1 MKRLVIPLSIVFGLL
16 IICIFMMVYPAAV
29 WNAGVRGLSIWWD
42 VLFPSLFPFFVISE
56 LLLGLGIVHFTGTLL
71 HPLMRPVFRI
81 PGTGG
86 FVAAISYA
94 SGYPIG
100 AKLTAKLWEKKQI
113 TRDEGERLVAFT
125 TTSDPIFLI
134 GAVSVGF
141 FQLPAVA
148 VMLAIAHY
156 GAGLIVGLLMRFH
169 GKKDSTAESDQ
180 PVDKPNRLRGALEAM
195 HKARIED
202 GRTMGELL
210 RQAIQSSLQLITV
223 VGGLVVFFCVIL
235 EVFTQAGLMT
245 GMYHTVELMLKTLG
259 LPPEISQ
266 SLVGGLFEVTLGARY
281 AGTLAE
287 IPLMYKVAAA
297 ACVLSWGG
305 LSVHAQVVS
314 ILNPTPLRY
323 APFLIARLVHALL
336 SGMIVFLCWD
346 LVMFDQNTSIMPWP
360 NKFDSLSF
368 PSAIFQAVPY
378 QIALTLVII
387 SFLFMLTLIRILI
400 RHLSSRFR

>member
-400 RHLSSRFR
+400 QHLSSRFR

>member
-1 MKRLVIPLSIVFGLL
+1 MLMKRLVIPLSIVFGLL
-16 IICIFMMVYPAAV
+16 IICIFMMIYPTAV

-56 LLLGLGIVHFTGTLL
+56 LLLGLGIVHFTGALL

-169 GKKDSTAESDQ
+169 GKK
-180 PVDKPNRLRGALEAM
+180 LR
-195 HKARIED
+195 
-202 GRTMGELL
+202 T
-210 RQAIQSSLQLITV
+210 
-223 VGGLVVFFCVIL
+223 
-235 EVFTQAGLMT
+235 
-245 GMYHTVELMLKTLG
+245 
-259 LPPEISQ
+259 
-266 SLVGGLFEVTLGARY
+266 
-281 AGTLAE
+281 
-287 IPLMYKVAAA
+287 
-297 ACVLSWGG
+297 
-305 LSVHAQVVS
+305 
-314 ILNPTPLRY
+314 
-323 APFLIARLVHALL
+323 
-336 SGMIVFLCWD
+336 
-346 LVMFDQNTSIMPWP
+346 
-360 NKFDSLSF
+360 
-368 PSAIFQAVPY
+368 
-378 QIALTLVII
+378 
-387 SFLFMLTLIRILI
+387 
-400 RHLSSRFR
+400 

>member
-346 LVMFDQNTSIMPWP
+346 LVMFDQNTSIMLWP

-400 RHLSSRFR
+400 QHLSSRFR